1 MRGVFRGRKSLK
13 QFEFSRQKFIY
24 ISTVRSSLRSQCC
37 KEVTFFHFR
46 WNSLRA
52 GHVSIRAQEK
62 TSPHILVLE
71 THATPTPA
79 LFMQKTPQ
87 KCQEKNLPRERNTHF
102 LFSRERNTH
111 FLFPRER
118 NTHFPS
124 LGKFFSGEVHFLTHF
139 LAFEGCSKHSLA
151 VRIPAKMKESTILDR
166 RRISPLEVVSCS
178 DKSVSSGGL

>member
-1 MRGVFRGRKSLK
+1 MFFFALRKKL
-13 QFEFSRQKFIY
+13 
-24 ISTVRSSLRSQCC
+24 LRSG
-37 KEVTFFHFR
+37 K
-46 WNSLRA
+46 
-52 GHVSIRAQEK
+52 
-62 TSPHILVLE
+62 VLK

-79 LFMQKTPQ
+79 LFIQKTPQ

-124 LGKFFSGEVHFLTHF
+124 LGKFFSGEIHFLTLFSVF
-139 LAFEGCSKHSLA
+139 LFGLGGRLKHSLRA
-151 VRIPAKMKESTILDR
+151 GIPSKLKESTILDQK
-166 RRISPLEVVSCS
+166 RIFTLEVVSCS

>member
-1 MRGVFRGRKSLK
+1 MHSFLVNVQKSRFSNLKVISFILAGILSRKFTFFYAPRKKL
-13 QFEFSRQKFIY
+13 
-24 ISTVRSSLRSQCC
+24 LRSG
-37 KEVTFFHFR
+37 K
-46 WNSLRA
+46 
-52 GHVSIRAQEK
+52 
-62 TSPHILVLE
+62 VLK

-124 LGKFFSGEVHFLTHF
+124 LGKFFSGEIHFLTLFSVFLFGLF
-139 LAFEGCSKHSLA
+139 LAFEGCKTFTCCRNS
-151 VRIPAKMKESTILDR
+151 I
-166 RRISPLEVVSCS
+166 
-178 DKSVSSGGL
+178 

>member
-1 MRGVFRGRKSLK
+1 MP
-13 QFEFSRQKFIY
+13 
-24 ISTVRSSLRSQCC
+24 
-37 KEVTFFHFR
+37 KEKKKIIGDILFPWWKETFFHFR

-79 LFMQKTPQ
+79 LFIQKTPQ

-124 LGKFFSGEVHFLTHF
+124 LGKFFSGEIHFLTLF
-139 LAFEGCSKHSLA
+139 SVFLFGLSLAFEGCSKYKTFTCGSN
-151 VRIPAKMKESTILDR
+151 
-166 RRISPLEVVSCS
+166 
-178 DKSVSSGGL
+178 SG